1 LLKKSTSMKFSKSLL
16 AIVFITTITILF
28 VIAIENVGYEKNY
41 GFYYTK
47 QFNVDQKVTSY
58 SYMVENFNIQ
68 IINADVGFENENY
81 YLEFNGIV
89 KNKSKHFLNELMI
102 ISDLYVELDGNYV
115 DLDFEHFQILKYD
128 EKLNANQSIKF
139 SKKLYFQKFNPD
151 FLNYKVIK
159 ATLEVTLNGSN
170 SVGYKISDNANVVY
184 YHSDYDLTES
194 WKAISK

>member
-1 LLKKSTSMKFSKSLL
+1 MKFSKSLL

>member
-1 LLKKSTSMKFSKSLL
+1 MKFSKSLL

-68 IINADVGFENENY
+68 IINADVG
-81 YLEFNGIV
+81 L